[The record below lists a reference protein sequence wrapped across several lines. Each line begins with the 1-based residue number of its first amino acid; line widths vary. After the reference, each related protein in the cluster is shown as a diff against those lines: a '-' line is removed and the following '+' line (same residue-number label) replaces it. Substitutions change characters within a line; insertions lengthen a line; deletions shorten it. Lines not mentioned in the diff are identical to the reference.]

1 MPYNGGGSI
10 EITNSTLNNLDL
22 DNGFGAAKLE
32 ASLTG
37 KTKLDNGLGGMNVT
51 ILDKKD
57 NYTIDVDNDLG
68 SVNIDGVII
77 DQERLGSGEKT
88 LSLNNGLGSINIK
101 FAN

>member
-1 MPYNGGGSI
+1 
-10 EITNSTLNNLDL
+10 
-22 DNGFGAAKLE
+22 
-32 ASLTG
+32 
-37 KTKLDNGLGGMNVT
+37 MNVT

-57 NYTIDVDNDLG
+57 NYTIDVDNGLG
-68 SVNIDGVII
+68 SVNIDGVTI